1 MAGTQAGHNTYNDLE
16 PLASRS
22 DPLGRR
28 KLLLVYIHGFMGD
41 ESSFRSFPAHVHS
54 LLTVLA
60 QDTHVVYSK
69 IYPRYRSK
77 QYITIAR
84 DNFSTWLEPHESADT
99 DVVLLGHSMGGLVSA
114 EVALMSAASSA
125 KFKHRI
131 LGTINFDVPFLGM
144 HPGVVSSGLASIFMP
159 AGKAPSDEQ
168 VLDESAEN
176 TEDKLA
182 ATKLKHNDT
191 FWEPSQADQTFNAKF
206 NNDVVLPVRKF
217 WQGIQHFVHKHGADL
232 TTATKQLVSSHV
244 EFMSAMSN
252 ATELRTRYTK
262 LRVLEEDNESVRK
275 SIGTV
280 GWVPPRVRFVN
291 YYTASTGRPKPEKQP
306 EDAPKET
313 AATDEAAADM
323 LKTSESLNNNT
334 VDAAKDED
342 RVDLPPFGPVI
353 VATESSKSCSSS
365 REHDSK
371 ASRPPKD
378 RKFCN
383 LPPKDSSGERDPTW
397 VRIYMKDV
405 DEVGAHCG
413 MFFIDDRYERLVADV
428 AERLESW
435 VNDDLSVRLAE
446 DSGSHST
453 WPADEKRR

>member
-1 MAGTQAGHNTYNDLE
+1 MQEIEDSLHDTA
-16 PLASRS
+16 PLAKKS

-54 LLTVLA
+54 LLTVLI

-77 QYITIAR
+77 KYITIAR
-84 DNFSTWLEPHESADT
+84 DDFSTWLEPHESSDT
-99 DVVLLGHSMGGLVSA
+99 DVVLLGHSMGGLVAA
-114 EVALMSAASSA
+114 EVALMPTPDSIRP
-125 KFKHRI
+125 KHRI

-159 AGKAPSDEQ
+159 AGEAPMDKYVVDEGNA
-168 VLDESAEN
+168 S
-176 TEDKLA
+176 TEDVL
-182 ATKLKHNDT
+182 ATKPLKQNDT
-191 FWEPSQADQTFNAKF
+191 FWEPPQGDQRFNAKF

-217 WQGIQHFVHKHGADL
+217 WQGIQHFVHKHGSDL
-232 TTATKQLVSSHV
+232 TTATSRLISSHV

-252 ATELRTRYTK
+252 ATELRSRYTK
-262 LRVLEEDNESVRK
+262 LRLLEEDNESVRK
-275 SIGTV
+275 SVSTTSST
-280 GWVPPRVRFVN
+280 PERVRFVN
-291 YYTASTGRPKPEKQP
+291 YYTASTGRPKAEKQSDEKP
-306 EDAPKET
+306 EEN

-323 LKTSESLNNNT
+323 LKASTEVNGT
-334 VDAAKDED
+334 TTEEQED
-342 RVDLPPFGPVI
+342 PPIADPETL
-353 VATESSKSCSSS
+353 ATNE
-365 REHDSK
+365 SK

-413 MFFIDDRYERLVADV
+413 MFFVDGRYERLVADV
-428 AERLESW
+428 AERIETWSIE
-435 VNDDLSVRLAE
+435 DLSVRLARE
-446 DSGSHST
+446 SNDASNVT
-453 WPADEKRR
+453 AQEKRR